1 MHAVVLDCSDHAP
14 LVAFWSAALGYVQ
27 WFEPFD
33 QWAGLKPPPDDPRH
47 GLALIFQR
55 VPEPKV
61 VKNRAHVDYEAI
73 DRAAEVERLVGL
85 GATVVREVVENDMRW
100 TGHGRSG
107 RQRVSAWPRGDRRLP
122 TRPRRLAADRPRTT
136 ATAGSAG

>member
-1 MHAVVLDCSDHAP
+1 MTEPTVPAARPAGVPDLAMHAVVLDCSDHAP

-33 QWAGLKPPPDDPRH
+33 QWAGLKPPPGDPRH
-47 GLALIFQR
+47 GLPLIFQR

-61 VKNRAHVDYEAI
+61 VKNRAHVDYQAL

-85 GATVVREVVENDMRW
+85 GATVVREVAENDMRW
-100 TGHGRSG
+100 T
-107 RQRVSAWPRGDRRLP
+107 VM
-122 TRPRRLAADRPRTT
+122 ADP
-136 ATAGSAG
+136 AGNEFCVAQG